1 MSISRVVQTPTEPPK
16 EAVAVVQGPTEA
28 NIPKVEVPY
37 TSYEQENH
45 HPYIVDHY
53 ELGNS
58 SSEFETEIK
67 NIDGYFKDQ
76 AEHGKIDNKL
86 STIKG
91 LIAKYEKMAN
101 IGKEERT
108 VMKIAKLSAFVK
120 FLRESEHINSEVGR
134 YG

>member
-1 MSISRVVQTPTEPPK
+1 MSISRVVQTPTEPSK

-58 SSEFETEIK
+58 SSEFESEIK
-67 NIDGYFKDQ
+67 NIDGYFRDQ
-76 AEHGKIDNKL
+76 ADHGKIDNKV
-86 STIKG
+86 STVG
-91 LIAKYEKMAN
+91 SLIAKYEKMAN

-108 VMKIAKLSAFVK
+108 VMKIAKLSAFID
-120 FLRESEHINSEVGR
+120 FLRSTDNINKQVSK